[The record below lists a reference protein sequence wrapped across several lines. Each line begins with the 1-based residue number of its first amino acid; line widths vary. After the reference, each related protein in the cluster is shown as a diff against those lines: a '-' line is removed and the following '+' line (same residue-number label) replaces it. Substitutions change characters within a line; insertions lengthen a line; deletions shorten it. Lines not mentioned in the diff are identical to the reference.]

1 MQDSPMVRVSLV
13 SPQFSGQLS
22 IRQEVS
28 VRFRYLLE
36 NGARATPI
44 VVGVDLPTVTPEME
58 NATFGLDLLEG
69 GTSGNVQ

>member
-1 MQDSPMVRVSLV
+1 MVRVSLI

-36 NGARATPI
+36 NGARAAPI